1 MKILHYIGVGVLVDG
16 GGKWENA
23 ACEGLLCS
31 PVCIP
36 KFGKC
41 ATKLKNKNKATR
53 KFFPSCCQFV
63 LILN

>member
-53 KFFPSCCQFV
+53 
-63 LILN
+63 